1 MSILED
7 LWLIV
12 KEMWRSVSEYA
23 DEEPLTPEQIEIIR
37 KITKENDEP
46 LQ

>member
-12 KEMWRSVSEYA
+12 KEILCSVSEYA
-23 DEEPLTPEQIEIIR
+23 DEGPLTPEQIEIIR
-37 KITKENDEP
+37 NITKENDEP